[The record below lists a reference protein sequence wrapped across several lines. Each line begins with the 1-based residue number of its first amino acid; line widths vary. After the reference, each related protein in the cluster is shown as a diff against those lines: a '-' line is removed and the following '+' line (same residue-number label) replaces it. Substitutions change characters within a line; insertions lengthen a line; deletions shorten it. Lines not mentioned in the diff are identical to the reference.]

1 MVFRR
6 VGVLSVLLCA
16 VQVLVFAETLDKAD
30 VNPFDRAMMFPYSAG
45 LDTASNVTMY
55 ASMALPLSFAAIAP
69 SKDWTG
75 LAVMYAGS
83 TALTYGIRS
92 GLKNTVYRDRPFMY
106 YDGTRPPDAEP
117 GDTHMSFPSGHTTF
131 AFNAASFTA
140 TTFALYYPDSRWRT
154 PVTAAAFTLAGA
166 TAALRVTS
174 GNHFVTDTLAGAL
187 IGSFT
192 GFIVPYAAHE
202 FGFFKPTPKG
212 TLTVTP
218 YCVAYRL
225 EL

>member
-6 VGVLSVLLCA
+6 MAFLFVLGFA
-16 VQVLVFAETLDKAD
+16 VQVPFFAETLDKSS
-30 VNPFDRAMMFPYSAG
+30 VNPFDRAMMFPYSKN
-45 LDTASNVTMY
+45 LDTVSSVTMY
-55 ASMALPLSFAAIAP
+55 ATMALPLSFAAVAP
-69 SKDWTG
+69 SKDWG
-75 LAVMYAGS
+75 SLAVMYAGS
-83 TALTYGIRS
+83 TALAYGIRT
-92 GLKNTVYRDRPFMY
+92 GLKNAVYRDRPFMY

-117 GDTHMSFPSGHTTF
+117 GDSHMSFPSGHTTF
-131 AFNAASFTA
+131 AFNAAAFTA
-140 TTFALYYPDSRWRT
+140 TTFALYYPDSQWRT

-166 TAALRVTS
+166 TAVLRVTS
-174 GNHFVTDTLAGAL
+174 GNHFVTDTLAGAA
-187 IGSFT
+187 IGTFT